1 MRIGL
6 PVADAGALPAPPTPA
21 VPVGV
26 GVAVVVVPAVPLAA
40 VVPVLGVQ
48 QTIDRTVRAGSSSTC
63 CRVISI
69 KLSAL
74 DIKSS

>member
-1 MRIGL
+1 
-6 PVADAGALPAPPTPA
+6 
-21 VPVGV
+21 V

-74 DIKSS
+74 DIMSS